1 MLNKNLNNI
10 DENLNKIDIINNLT
24 DPNINMSINTNVN
37 INNFDEEA

>member
-24 DPNINMSINTNVN
+24 DPNINMSINTDVN